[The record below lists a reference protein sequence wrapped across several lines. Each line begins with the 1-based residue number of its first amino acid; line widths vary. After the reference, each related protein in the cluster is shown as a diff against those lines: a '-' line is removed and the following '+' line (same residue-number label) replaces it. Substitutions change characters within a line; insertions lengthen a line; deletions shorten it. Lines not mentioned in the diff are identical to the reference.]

1 MAQENTNS
9 FKDKLKAWG
18 KFFIS
23 AYFIKNF
30 CIWLGS
36 ILLFFVIVFLA
47 LRVYTRHSQEVSVPS
62 VEGMTLEQAQKLI
75 LERKLEPV
83 ISDSVY
89 NSSVA
94 PGTVIPGGQ
103 IPRAGYSVKEGR
115 KVFLTYKTWSKEI
128 TEMPDLSG
136 RSLVDCQ
143 EQLRLRG
150 LLLGNV
156 KKEKGPHNDLF
167 KEARINGAKI
177 SKGKKLYKGDV
188 IDLIMW
194 EKDDN
199 SDDSDSFSDYNSG
212 ADTEDNIIEEDEF

>member
-103 IPRAGYSVKEGR
+103 IPRAGY
-115 KVFLTYKTWSKEI
+115 
-128 TEMPDLSG
+128 
-136 RSLVDCQ
+136 
-143 EQLRLRG
+143 
-150 LLLGNV
+150 
-156 KKEKGPHNDLF
+156 
-167 KEARINGAKI
+167 
-177 SKGKKLYKGDV
+177 
-188 IDLIMW
+188 
-194 EKDDN
+194 
-199 SDDSDSFSDYNSG
+199 
-212 ADTEDNIIEEDEF
+212 